1 MNPIDEY
8 IGYMRRE
15 LNLADLTVTAYEDD
29 LRQWAAFATADGK
42 RELVVG
48 DVTAADLRLWIAHL
62 SGQGLGARSIRRKAS
77 ALRGFFRFM
86 MKRHGL
92 EANPAAG
99 LQLARPKKALPS
111 VIPPA
116 QTAAVLADEP
126 QPDGEFAAVRD
137 FLIVDMLY
145 QTGLRASELAGLL
158 DANVNA
164 EAGTLRVIGKRQKER
179 VVPFGPGLAE
189 GIRQYRERRLQECG
203 VAAPPFFFV
212 TAKGVGIGYKTVL
225 RAAHA
230 ALDGRVTASRRSPHT
245 LRHSFATDML
255 NSGADL
261 NSVKQLLGHASLETT
276 QIYTHISLSEL
287 KQNYELA
294 HPRALKKGG
303 HHGS

>member
-1 MNPIDEY
+1 MTVIDEY
-8 IGYMRRE
+8 IAYMRCE
-15 LNLADLTVTAYEDD
+15 LNLAELTVAAYEDD
-29 LRQWAAFATADGK
+29 LRQWASFATADGK
-42 RELVVG
+42 RELVAS

-62 SGQGLGARSIRRKAS
+62 SAHGLGARSIRRKAS
-77 ALRGFFRFM
+77 ALRGFFRYM

-99 LQLARPKKALPS
+99 LLLARPKKTLPS

-116 QTAAVLADEP
+116 QTEAVLADEP
-126 QPDGEFAAVRD
+126 TDADFASVRD
-137 FLIVDMLY
+137 FLMVDMLY

-164 EAGTLRVIGKRQKER
+164 EAGTLRVIGKRDKER
-179 VVPFGPGLAE
+179 VIPFGPGLAE

-203 VAAPPFFFV
+203 QEATPFFFV
-212 TAKGVGIGYKTVL
+212 TSKGLGIGYKTVL
-225 RAAHA
+225 RATHA
-230 ALDGRVTASRRSPHT
+230 ALDGRVTAAKRSPHT

-255 NSGADL
+255 NAGADL

-303 HHGS
+303 QHGS